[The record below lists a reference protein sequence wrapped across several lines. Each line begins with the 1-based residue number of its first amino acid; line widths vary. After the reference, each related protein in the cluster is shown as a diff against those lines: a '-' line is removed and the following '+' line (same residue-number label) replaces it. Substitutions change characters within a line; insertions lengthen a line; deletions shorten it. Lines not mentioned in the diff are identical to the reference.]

1 MQFDEAIC
9 LAFTLPRNET
19 GCLSK
24 TNIGNNF
31 DGHYALNK
39 IIIVKIPKKVS
50 HISRT
55 VDLNFSSQQKATNQR
70 FNGIRL
76 FVIFRNPD

>member
-1 MQFDEAIC
+1 MQFGEAIC

-19 GCLSK
+19 RRLSK

-39 IIIVKIPKKVS
+39 ITIVRCYNIPKKVS
-50 HISRT
+50 HVYKSKDIRFKFFLAAES
-55 VDLNFSSQQKATNQR
+55 DGQK
-70 FNGIRL
+70 I
-76 FVIFRNPD
+76 